1 MMHRAAGAALY
12 LMPEIDYYKT
22 LGVNRSAT
30 AEEIRKAYKKL
41 ARKYHP
47 DVRPGDKDAADQFK
61 KVQQAYGILGDADKR
76 VQYDRYGHAF
86 DGGRGGGSYR
96 TAWASGPDGT
106 HAVDLS
112 DLFGQF
118 FGGDGFRGGG
128 GPGAQFERS
137 PFPGGFR
144 QGGGG
149 EPHFGR
155 AEHHGEPQKGEDI
168 TFEVTVPFQVAA
180 EGGTHGLQIRRGD
193 KTERINVKIPAGVQ
207 EGGIIRLAG
216 QGQPSPLGGPAGDL
230 LLTIRIAPHPYFYR
244 EGSNLLIDV
253 PVTPSEAA
261 LGTKIEVPTLSEGHV
276 NVKVPPGTSSGTRLR
291 LRGKGVSNPK
301 SHERGDQFVVVK
313 IVIPHETSDAAKKLY
328 SELAEIEPQAPRSGL
343 W

>member
-1 MMHRAAGAALY
+1 
-12 LMPEIDYYKT
+12 MPEIDYYKT
-22 LGVNRSAT
+22 LGVSRSAS

-61 KVQQAYGILGDADKR
+61 KVQQAYSILGDAEKR
-76 VQYDRYGHAF
+76 VQFDRYGHAF
-86 DGGRGGGSYR
+86 DGGRGGGPYR

-118 FGGDGFRGGG
+118 FGGEGFRGGG
-128 GPGAQFERS
+128 AGAQFERH
-137 PFPGGFR
+137 PFPGNFGH
-144 QGGGG
+144 GAGG
-149 EPHFGR
+149 EPHFGH
-155 AEHHGEPQKGEDI
+155 EGSGEPRKGEDI

-180 EGGTHGLQIRRGD
+180 EGGSHGLQIRRGD
-193 KTERINVKIPAGVQ
+193 QTDRITVKIPAGVQ
-207 EGGIIRLAG
+207 DGGTIRLAG
-216 QGQPSPLGGPAGDL
+216 QGQPSPGGGPAGDL
-230 LLTIRIAPHPYFYR
+230 LLTVHVAPHPYFHR
-244 EGSNLLIDV
+244 EGSNLLVDV
-253 PVTPSEAA
+253 PITPSEAA

-291 LRGKGVSNPK
+291 LRGKGVPIPK
-301 SHERGDQFVVVK
+301 TQDRGDQFVVVK
-313 IVIPHETSDAAKKLY
+313 IVVPHETTEAAKKLY
-328 SELAEIEPQAPRSGL
+328 SELAEIEPQTPRSGL

>member
-1 MMHRAAGAALY
+1 MA
-12 LMPEIDYYKT
+12 EIDYYKT
-22 LGVNRSAT
+22 LGVNRGAS

-61 KVQQAYGILGDADKR
+61 KVQQAYAVLGDADKR

-86 DGGRGGGSYR
+86 DGGRGGGPYR
-96 TAWASGPDGT
+96 TAWAAGPDGT

-112 DLFGQF
+112 DLFNQF
-118 FGGDGFRGGG
+118 FGGG
-128 GPGAQFERS
+128 GPQFERGS
-137 PFPGGFR
+137 GPFPGSFR
-144 QGGGG
+144 PGPTGEAHFGHAQATG
-149 EPHFGR
+149 EP
-155 AEHHGEPQKGEDI
+155 AKGEDI

-180 EGGTHGLQIRRGD
+180 EGGNHGLQIRRGEN
-193 KTERINVKIPAGVQ
+193 TERINVKIPAGVQ
-207 EGGIIRLAG
+207 DGGTIRLGG
-216 QGQPSPLGGPAGDL
+216 QGQPSPTGGPSGDL
-230 LLTIRIAPHPYFYR
+230 LLTVRVAPHPYFYR

-253 PVTPSEAA
+253 PITPSEAA

-291 LRGKGVSNPK
+291 LRGKGVPNPK
-301 SHERGDQFVVVK
+301 THERGDQYVVVK
-313 IVIPHETSDAAKKLY
+313 IVVPHETSEAAKKLY
-328 SELAEIEPQAPRSGL
+328 SELATIESQTPRTGL